1 MNMNNIERTMNP
13 TNLRHTQEYRVVLET
28 LLIWVYI

>member
-13 TNLRHTQEYRVVLET
+13 TNLRHTQEYIVVLET
-28 LLIWVYI
+28 VLI